1 MNSETE
7 NQENENPQAAEAE
20 APDAETS
27 TENAEPLSEEDAE
40 RELEEALKK
49 AKLDRWRVPLP
60 FILVFIIWTYAAIWQ
75 WTAFKVKDEIQDS
88 FREYAQSGV
97 YMQGQL
103 MTILGFPNTYIIRYK
118 GKITSEK
125 ADMEIPMIS
134 VNSNLRTGSP
144 ITISLPEGVQ
154 VSKGLDPAIWAL
166 DKLFVKGIIPTALPH
181 EISRKSLWTW
191 RQKSNGLEILDFDI
205 EKQKLKARGR
215 GRFYLDE
222 HLQPSGKFSVRLQGV
237 EDFMALLHDQ
247 DIINTKTLILSKS
260 VLAGFSQK
268 DPKTKESYFAT
279 EIILQNRMAYLGP
292 LQVASF
298 PLIHWE

>member
-1 MNSETE
+1 MLSCLSALRRFIY
-7 NQENENPQAAEAE
+7 NPDGRICVKRFFLQCEGAAFQIFFNILEQCI
-20 APDAETS
+20 DAETS

-125 ADMEIPMIS
+125 ADLEIPMIS

-144 ITISLPEGVQ
+144 IT
-154 VSKGLDPAIWAL
+154 
-166 DKLFVKGIIPTALPH
+166 
-181 EISRKSLWTW
+181 
-191 RQKSNGLEILDFDI
+191 LE
-205 EKQKLKARGR
+205 
-215 GRFYLDE
+215 
-222 HLQPSGKFSVRLQGV
+222 
-237 EDFMALLHDQ
+237 
-247 DIINTKTLILSKS
+247 
-260 VLAGFSQK
+260 
-268 DPKTKESYFAT
+268 
-279 EIILQNRMAYLGP
+279 
-292 LQVASF
+292 
-298 PLIHWE
+298 